1 MPSEYMAE
9 FSPASTC
16 LKGHRR
22 SLLLETAGGGSI
34 CLSCFAAL
42 ASDPRSPKHH
52 ISYALSQ
59 LKLALDDPNILFEF
73 RRRYAYLLV
82 APLVAVL
89 SVFNDE
95 GIAHQVMDLVSDL
108 CFRGEIGRFGEGS
121 KGERAVST
129 SLSGDFI
136 SRIADRLASGALA
149 WSQRQIYMLHCFGEL
164 LSSHMDSSPA
174 AHIREHVGLFSN
186 LLAGLQLPSEELRGE
201 ILFVIYKLCSLNIT
215 PWEDVVDDESDCA
228 ESMDTGASVLLRLA
242 LEILL
247 KTQHDEVR
255 LNCLAVG
262 FKETCGLSFAAV
274 EVPKIWKRE
283 KRLERWRR
291 RWKALLRVLVGK
303 NFLQNLYVNSFR
315 DIYLND
321 TSENMDALVQQSP
334 LISLFADA
342 VKGSLLSSDE
352 DIQMNTL
359 ELIFL
364 MISPEICSNKQL
376 QVLVEENIPDYI
388 FEILRMSG
396 NKDPV
401 IISCLQVLVLFANAE
416 EVFKKKLIFAFSTL
430 LSVLRYTSQIPM
442 HPAQPQVL
450 TLVCNCISNFPGIIS
465 MSQLEEVAMILTCIL
480 RRCTHGELPE
490 TFTLACSTFVEILK
504 IPSAIGIQKIGGMIK
519 EASTCA
525 VLYSFSLSPENPTE
539 LKSHSLFLL
548 KEAHAHSRRKD
559 FDINT
564 DMELEENVIL
574 ICQNYL
580 LPWMESVIHEEV
592 EEDLVQEVLQIFH
605 LILLDGSEVQT
616 HIFAYMLISSSWLT
630 LCFTYMGLFPTN
642 QMRSSIYLIL
652 GSLID
657 RAFGSIIAQ
666 PIRNAFL
673 YLPPDPFD
681 LIFLLGQKSTID
693 PQLAFCQRATLLL
706 LYVSSLSGER
716 LADDAQILAS
726 LEQYILI
733 NNDNLF
739 CQLEDSLMLTQVVH
753 LYGLLRDSLA
763 SEKMSYSPAAEKTL
777 LDLLSKYDLEL
788 FSLDIH
794 PTSLKWL
801 FQQEEIKASMSNQ
814 ILKFCRLSGEN
825 KSSLT
830 LYSHGRGSANMRS
843 ISELV
848 ASGDNYVAS
857 LLVSL
862 LIELHQ
868 DGEDDDLVCVMNAM
882 ARVLKI
888 FPDAS
893 IQFCLHNFAGALC
906 GIYCSPCCSPQLFT
920 VCSLLVLN
928 VLYAADNNV
937 ISQPVEWLAVTM
949 KLLELVSPRLASQPW
964 DQEDFLVLGIFCLIL
979 HRSRGQVL
987 EEASKAILLS
997 IPLASAVENIVQT
1010 AYAKGPALVDHCEET
1025 ETGRC
1030 LLFVLLLNFFSLK
1043 CLCAGTIQECLD
1055 WQDLL
1060 QSSTFAPQSSVIAI
1074 KCHDL
1079 CHLMH
1084 FGSSLVKSLSS
1095 LCLVDILGKISQ
1107 QRQKTHEKLA
1117 CSMKYLQSMIAIME
1131 GLVFHEDKA
1140 VATNCCICLSLILSW
1155 ESLGDL
1161 KEKMVIRIS
1170 KWLRTIMEEFLMTL
1184 AAPGMASKFFR
1195 HQHKPASHI
1204 ATALLSMDPT
1214 PEWIASVFDSSSISG
1229 ILNNLCAQKLSIE
1242 MVNLFRA
1249 LQSRNLLD
1257 EGSHTVSE
1265 TILYLLPRPPR
1276 SQQVGQ
1282 PSEII
1287 NLPGRRR
1294 TFLLSYLH
1302 RPRRKHRGRR
1312 RGEKGGLPQWAR

>member
-59 LKLALDDPNILFEF
+59 LKLALEDPDILFEF
-73 RRRYAYLLV
+73 RWRYAYLLV
-82 APLVAVL
+82 APLVTVL
-89 SVFNDE
+89 AVFNDE

-108 CFRGEIGRFGEGS
+108 CFRGEIGRLGEGS
-121 KGERAVST
+121 KGERAAST

-174 AHIREHVGLFSN
+174 AHIREHAGLFSN

-215 PWEDVVDDESDCA
+215 PWEDVVDESDCA

-255 LNCLAVG
+255 LNCLA
-262 FKETCGLSFAAV
+262 
-274 EVPKIWKRE
+274 
-283 KRLERWRR
+283 
-291 RWKALLRVLVGK
+291 LLRVLVGK

-315 DIYLND
+315 GIYLNGS
-321 TSENMDALVQQSP
+321 SENMDALVQKSP
-334 LISLFADA
+334 LITLFADA
-342 VKGSLLSSDE
+342 VKGSLLSADE
-352 DIQMNTL
+352 EIQMNTL

-450 TLVCNCISNFPGIIS
+450 TLACNCISNFPGIIS

-480 RRCTHGELPE
+480 RRCSHGELPE
-490 TFTLACSTFVEILK
+490 TITLACSTFVEILK

-539 LKSHSLFLL
+539 LISQSLFLL

-559 FDINT
+559 FDVNT
-564 DMELEENVIL
+564 DKELEENVIL

-580 LPWMESVIHEEV
+580 LPWMESVIHEDEEV

-616 HIFAYMLISSSWLT
+616 HIFAYMLISSSWIT

-642 QMRSSIYLIL
+642 RMRSSIYLIL

-693 PQLAFCQRATLLL
+693 PQLALGQRATLLL

-733 NNDNLF
+733 NSDNLF

-830 LYSHGRGSANMRS
+830 LYSHGCGSANMLS

-848 ASGDNYVAS
+848 ASGDNYVAP

-868 DGEDDDLVCVMNAM
+868 GGEDDDLVCVMNAM

-893 IQFCLHNFAGALC
+893 IQFCLHNFAGALRY
-906 GIYCSPCCSPQLFT
+906 IYYSPCCSPQLFT

-964 DQEDFLVLGIFCLIL
+964 EQEDFLVLGIFCLIL

-1010 AYAKGPALVDHCEET
+1010 AYAKGPGLVDHCEET

-1107 QRQKTHEKLA
+1107 QRKKTHEKLA
-1117 CSMKYLQSMIAIME
+1117 CSMKYLQSMMAIME

-1140 VATNCCICLSLILSW
+1140 VATNCSICLSLILSW

-1195 HQHKPASHI
+1195 NQHKPASRI

-1229 ILNNLCAQKLSIE
+1229 ILNNLCAQNLSIE

-1249 LQSRNLLD
+1249 LLSRNLLD
-1257 EGSHTVSE
+1257 EGHIECLNQICQVLRTQMYKKNSKDKALKGALIDNKLMLENATDFGKVCSLLIHLALSPADRDKE
-1265 TILYLLPRPPR
+1265 TDHDSVLK
-1276 SQQVGQ
+1276 
-1282 PSEII
+1282 EIDK
-1287 NLPGRRR
+1287 L
-1294 TFLLSYLH
+1294 FLLLSAC
-1302 RPRRKHRGRR
+1302 GDTNF
-1312 RGEKGGLPQWAR
+1312 EATDAS